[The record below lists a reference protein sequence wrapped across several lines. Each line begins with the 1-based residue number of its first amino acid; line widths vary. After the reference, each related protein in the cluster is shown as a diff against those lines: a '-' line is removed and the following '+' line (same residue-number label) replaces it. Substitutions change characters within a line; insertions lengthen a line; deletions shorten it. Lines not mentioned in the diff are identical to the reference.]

1 MTQKADNGMMDR
13 ILGKQ
18 TPAPNST
25 VSPAVANMAFDISI
39 HEILEFSGNPRIY
52 ENPMFQS
59 IKESIREPGVLRRLV
74 VTRPPRSWQL
84 RPLSRWNFTASTPQR
99 TQQRN
104 QRNNLKAQ
112 FVNSDPWTDDLD
124 LMIGHFVENDLRG
137 NLNWHE

>member
-74 VTRPPRSWQL
+74 VTRRPEVGNYDLCQGGISRL
-84 RPLSRWNFTASTPQR
+84 RR
-99 TQQRN
+99 
-104 QRNNLKAQ
+104 LK
-112 FVNSDPWTDDLD
+112 
-124 LMIGHFVENDLRG
+124 E
-137 NLNWHE
+137 LNKEIREII